1 MDNKAEILA
10 IDDIPANLRVVADVL
25 SPAGYIVAT
34 VTSGDRALK
43 RLQNYIPDLILL
55 DIQMP
60 GMDGF
65 ETCRKIKENPDTA
78 NIPIIFLTALSDDE
92 SIRKGFDLGAVD
104 YITKPFREVEML
116 ARVKTHLQLRNFMA
130 QLEQQVQERTADLT
144 QALEKL
150 RSSQMQLV
158 QQEKMATLGNLVAG
172 VAHEINNPLGFI
184 GGNLSML
191 QECLVDLMEIFKG
204 YREAYPE
211 PSPQLAEAIQSVDLD
226 FLLEDIPKNIASMQ
240 KGVKRIANI
249 STSLRTFSRTDME
262 VKTEFDL
269 HEGLE
274 STLMIL
280 KYRLKAND
288 KRPDIEVVKN
298 YGDLPEIKCYPGQLN
313 QVFMNILAN
322 GIDTLDE
329 KSQKKSFE
337 EIEKEP
343 NIITITTKLTEDKNK
358 IIIKIMDNGMGMSEP
373 IKAKIFEQGFTTKE
387 VGKGTGLGMAI
398 ACDIVREKHGGT
410 ITCFSELGEGTEFV
424 ISLPFDQ

>member
-1 MDNKAEILA
+1 MDNQAEILA
-10 IDDIPANLRVVADVL
+10 IDDTPANLRVVADVL

-34 VTSGDRALK
+34 VTSGERALK

-60 GMDGF
+60 GIDGF

-78 NIPIIFLTALSDDE
+78 SIPIIFLTALSDDE
-92 SIRKGFDLGAVD
+92 SISQGFALGAVD

-130 QLEQQVQERTADLT
+130 QLEEQVQHRTADLR

-184 GGNLSML
+184 GGNLSIL
-191 QECLVDLMEIFKG
+191 EECLLDLTEVVKG
-204 YREAYPE
+204 YRTEYPE
-211 PSPQLAEAIQSVDLD
+211 PSPQLAEQIQGVDLD
-226 FLLEDIPKNIASMQ
+226 FLLEDIPKNITSMK

-249 STSLRTFSRTDME
+249 SKSLRTFSRTDTE
-262 VKTEFDL
+262 VKTEFNL
-269 HEGLE
+269 HDGLE
-274 STLMIL
+274 STLLIL
-280 KYRLKAND
+280 KYRLKDND
-288 KRPDIEVVKN
+288 NRPAIEVVKN
-298 YGDLPEIKCYPGQLN
+298 YADLPPIPCYPGQLN

-322 GIDTLDE
+322 AIDTLEE
-329 KSQKKSFE
+329 KSKLKTFE
-337 EIEKEP
+337 ELEKY
-343 NIITITTKLTEDKNK
+343 NNRITITTGISEDKK
-358 IIIKIMDNGMGMSEP
+358 KVFVKIMDNGMGIPASV
-373 IKAKIFEQGFTTKE
+373 KGKIFEQGFTTKE

-398 ACDIVREKHGGT
+398 ACEIVKEKHGGT
-410 ITCFSELGEGTEFV
+410 ITCSSEVGQGTEFV
-424 ISLPFDQ
+424 ISLPFYE

>member
-10 IDDIPANLRVVADVL
+10 IDDTPANLRVVADVL
-25 SPAGYIVAT
+25 SPVGYIVAT
-34 VTSGDRALK
+34 VTSGERALK

-60 GMDGF
+60 GIDGF

-78 NIPIIFLTALSDDE
+78 SIPIIFLTALSDDE
-92 SIRKGFDLGAVD
+92 SISQGFALGAVD

-116 ARVKTHLQLRNFMA
+116 ARVKTHLQLRNFTV
-130 QLEQQVQERTADLT
+130 QLEEQVQRRTADLSR
-144 QALEKL
+144 ALEEL

-172 VAHEINNPLGFI
+172 IGHEINNPLGFI

-191 QECLVDLMEIFKG
+191 EECFLDLTEVLKG
-204 YREAYPE
+204 YRQECPE
-211 PSPQLAEAIQSVDLD
+211 PSPQLAETIQEVDLD

-240 KGVKRIANI
+240 KGLKRIANI
-249 STSLRTFSRTDME
+249 STSLRTFSRRDTE
-262 VKTEFDL
+262 VKTEFNL

-274 STLMIL
+274 STLLIL

-288 KRPDIEVVKN
+288 NRPAIEVVKN
-298 YGDLPEIKCYPGQLN
+298 YGDLPEIKCYPGQIN

-322 GIDTLDE
+322 AIDTLDE
-329 KSQKKSFE
+329 KSQSKTFE
-337 EIEKEP
+337 ELEE
-343 NIITITTKLTEDKNK
+343 NHNCITIVTGISEDKKNVR
-358 IIIKIMDNGMGMSEP
+358 IKIMDNGMGIPKSVKE
-373 IKAKIFEQGFTTKE
+373 KIFEQGFTTKK

-398 ACDIVREKHGGT
+398 AQEIITEKHCGK
-410 ITCFSELGEGTEFV
+410 ITCSSELGQGTEFV
-424 ISLPFDQ
+424 ITLPCLE

>member
-10 IDDIPANLRVVADVL
+10 IDDTPANLRVVADVL
-25 SPAGYIVAT
+25 SPAGYTVAT
-34 VTSGDRALK
+34 VTNGDRAIK

-65 ETCRKIKENPDTA
+65 ETCRKIKENPHTA
-78 NIPIIFLTALSDDE
+78 NIPIIFLTALSDDK
-92 SIRKGFDLGAVD
+92 SISKGFDLGAVD

-130 QLEQQVQERTADLT
+130 QLEQQVQQRTADLT

-191 QECLVDLMEIFKG
+191 QECLVDLTEIVKG
-204 YREAYPE
+204 YRQAYPE
-211 PSPQLAEAIQSVDLD
+211 PSPQLAEAIQEVDLD
-226 FLLEDIPKNIASMQ
+226 FLLEDIPKNIASME

-249 STSLRTFSRTDME
+249 STSLRTFSRTDTE
-262 VKTEFDL
+262 VKTEFHL
-269 HEGLE
+269 HEGLD
-274 STLMIL
+274 STLLIL

-288 KRPDIEVVKN
+288 KRPAIEIVKN
-298 YGDLPEIKCYPGQLN
+298 YGDIPEIKCYPGQIN

-322 GIDTLDE
+322 AIDALEE
-329 KSQKKSFE
+329 KTKSKTFQ
-337 EIEKEP
+337 EIEKNNNCITLSTEISTDKKD
-343 NIITITTKLTEDKNK
+343 IIVR
-358 IIIKIMDNGMGMSEP
+358 IMDNGMGMPLSVQE
-373 IKAKIFEQGFTTKE
+373 KIFEQGFTTKE

-398 ACDIVREKHGGT
+398 ACDIVTEKHGGK
-410 ITCFSELGEGTEFV
+410 ITCSSELGQGTEFV
-424 ISLPFDQ
+424 ISLPFHE